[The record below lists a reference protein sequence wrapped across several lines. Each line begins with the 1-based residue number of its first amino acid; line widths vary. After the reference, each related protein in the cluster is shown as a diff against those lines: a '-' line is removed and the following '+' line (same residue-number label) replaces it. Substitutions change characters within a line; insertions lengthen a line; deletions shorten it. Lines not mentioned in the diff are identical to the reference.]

1 MTEEVASRLLP
12 HVIASV
18 SGLEMK
24 ARTVV
29 EGFLQGLHRSPYKGF
44 SIEFAEHRPYFHGD
58 DPRYID
64 WKAFGKTDRLFV
76 KQYEQE
82 TNLRCWLLLDASAS
96 MAYGTG
102 ALRKFDYA
110 AVAATALA
118 YLALGQGE
126 SVGLALFDHAL
137 HTFVPARH
145 NPAHFHAIHERI
157 ELAEPKGETN
167 MKAVLTD
174 LAPRIKRR
182 GLVVLFSDLFDADE
196 AVDRALKF
204 LRHRGHEVI
213 VFHVLDPTEVELSV
227 NEPMIFED
235 METGGQFPVE
245 PNTLHG
251 IYRSQIENFL
261 RGRRQVCGEL
271 GVDYVSLRTDERLDK
286 TLAAYLAWRG
296 RRQ

>member
-102 ALRKFDYA
+102 ALRKFDYV

-167 MKAVLTD
+167 MKAVLT
-174 LAPRIKRR
+174 
-182 GLVVLFSDLFDADE
+182 
-196 AVDRALKF
+196 
-204 LRHRGHEVI
+204 
-213 VFHVLDPTEVELSV
+213 LSL
-227 NEPMIFED
+227 I
-235 METGGQFPVE
+235 
-245 PNTLHG
+245 H
-251 IYRSQIENFL
+251 I
-261 RGRRQVCGEL
+261 
-271 GVDYVSLRTDERLDK
+271 
-286 TLAAYLAWRG
+286 
-296 RRQ
+296 